1 MNHLFQRATTHL
13 TKPTRCVLQI
23 VAGIGGASAAGAAF
37 GLNLQALG
45 NVAESAISGCLG
57 GQFLQS
63 TPVLAGMSGTLD
75 LSSVT
80 GQAAAVIVA
89 PVALSAAVQIQ
100 SNPYAFAMAAALA
113 CSTAFLTPIA
123 HPVNLLVMGPGGY
136 TPRDFFKIG
145 SPLTLVVF
153 IVMLIVLPRVWPL

>member
-1 MNHLFQRATTHL
+1 MNHLFQRAATRL

-80 GQAAAVIVA
+80 GQAAAV
-89 PVALSAAVQIQ
+89 
-100 SNPYAFAMAAALA
+100 AMG
-113 CSTAFLTPIA
+113 TFLTIIA
-123 HPVNLLVMGPGGY
+123 
-136 TPRDFFKIG
+136 
-145 SPLTLVVF
+145 S
-153 IVMLIVLPRVWPL
+153 VLWPDAEWMVPWGAD